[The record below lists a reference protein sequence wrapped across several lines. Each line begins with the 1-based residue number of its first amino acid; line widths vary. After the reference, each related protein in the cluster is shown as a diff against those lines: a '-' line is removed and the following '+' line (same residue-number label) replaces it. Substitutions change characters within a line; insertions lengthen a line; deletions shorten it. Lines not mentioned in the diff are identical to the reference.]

1 MSYDSLT
8 LRLVAAELRD
18 ALLGGT
24 IRHIEQ
30 ANPTTFSLKVVRG
43 VETHWLTLS
52 AHSVHARAHLIQRP
66 PPGQKQSYLADF
78 LTTHIHRGTITAIE
92 QLGWDRILK
101 ITVQPLSD
109 EPLLPSPKALIS
121 EFMGKHSNLIL
132 IDATDDR
139 ILESLKHIDETQSR
153 HREVLP
159 GETYCLP
166 PQQEKAEPRA
176 LDEAGFKAIVESLR
190 KESGQGCPSYA
201 KVTWRGLFNKIDGL
215 SPTLAKE
222 IIARAEKIPLWDAYQ
237 QVIAYFDASNAS
249 PQLLFDGTEPIA
261 ASPMPLHQF
270 SDATSQTFGTV
281 SEALCAYYDAIT
293 LKEAMASERRALTQA
308 LDKQRNLLQRK
319 AKGLQDD
326 LARAEKSEDYRIQG
340 ELLLANLHR
349 ISRGQTAVALQNYY
363 SPELETLSIPLNP
376 ERSPSDNA
384 QAYFKKYTKAKRGR
398 SRILQLIAEVEAAVE
413 VLQLYANQLESAE
426 TLDALQQIRT
436 AFIANGYLKPRQ
448 KKKQKQQGS
457 EGPFRKY
464 TSANGFQ
471 MYVGKNSQ
479 SNDLL
484 LRQIAKPR
492 DMWLHAKQ
500 IHGSHVII
508 RNPENR
514 QDIPM
519 PTLLQAAQ
527 LAAYY
532 SKAHHAS
539 YVPVDY
545 TWARYVVKR
554 KGNVAGYV
562 HYTHEKT
569 LYVEPALPTSKA
581 DS

>member
-43 VETHWLTLS
+43 AETHWLTLS

-78 LTTHIHRGTITAIE
+78 LTTHIRRGTITAIE

-166 PQQEKAEPRA
+166 PQQAKAEPRE
-176 LDEAGFKAIVESLR
+176 LNEAGFKAIVESL
-190 KESGQGCPSYA
+190 PN
-201 KVTWRGLFNKIDGL
+201 VTWRGLFNKIDGL

-222 IIARAEKIPLWDAYQ
+222 IIARAKKIPLWDAYQ
-237 QVIAYFDASNAS
+237 QVTAYFNASNAS
-249 PQLLFDGTEPIA
+249 PQLLLDGTEPIA

-398 SRILQLIAEVEAAVE
+398 SRILQLIAEVEAAAE
-413 VLQLYANQLESAE
+413 VLQLYANQLESAA

-448 KKKQKQQGS
+448 QKKQKQQGS

-569 LYVEPALPTSKA
+569 LYVEPALPSSKA